1 MESQD
6 FGEIEC
12 SSAGVMLPQE
22 NAATVTGLSETNKR
36 KRPPVSEE
44 HEESH
49 VDDDH
54 ARSDLVSRDSQP
66 SDQNGCASQEVKM
79 PPIRKKSKVM
89 RFRVGTMKLHCLFC
103 V

>member
-6 FGEIEC
+6 FGEFES
-12 SSAGVMLPQE
+12 SSAGVMVPQD
-22 NAATVTGLSETNKR
+22 NAAVEKGLTETNKR
-36 KRPPVSEE
+36 KRPPVSEG

-49 VDDDH
+49 VDDDY

-89 RFRVGTMKLHCLFC
+89 QLHVGTMKLHCSL
-103 V
+103 